1 MGSKSDIVAG
11 GGWRE
16 RRDYRV
22 KFKAVSCLVLS
33 VPALAS
39 SDGLGDRVGAWSL
52 CIPALLITVTAILFW
67 FERPAIFWGFPD
79 AQWRDLDRA
88 LSGAEGTSSNGQVDG
103 SAETSKPC
111 PEYDPRKLY

>member
-33 VPALAS
+33 VPALAF
-39 SDGLGDRVGAWSL
+39 SDHLTDRVGAWSV
-52 CIPALLITVTAILFW
+52 CIPALLITVAAILFW

-79 AQWRDLDRA
+79 ARWDDLDRA
-88 LSGAEGTSSNGQVDG
+88 LFGNTATDTKDKRCDL
-103 SAETSKPC
+103 ETAKPV
-111 PEYDPRKLY
+111 PKYDIRKLY